1 MRVFK
6 NFLFLI
12 TLLFLIGFFCVL
24 ITKKIL
30 DTGNNKAFNKID
42 LEKIE
47 LVNYKGKKIKAIDLF
62 KKPAIFYFGFTSC
75 PDICP
80 LTLTKIYLSL
90 EELERSELIDV
101 YLISLDPERDTP
113 DILKNYLATF
123 NGKVVG
129 ITGSYEN
136 LKKLTKLMKIKFNK
150 RITENTYT
158 IDHTSAS
165 LLVYNNKIFDRILFE
180 DNLENSKKKISEFL
194 NFIY

>member
-1 MRVFK
+1 LRVFK

-12 TLLFLIGFFCVL
+12 TLFFLIGFFCVL

-30 DTGNNKAFNKID
+30 YTDNNIAFNKID
-42 LEKIE
+42 LKKIE
-47 LVNYKGKKIKAIDLF
+47 LVNYNGNKIKAIDLF

-90 EELERSELIDV
+90 EELEKSEIIDI
-101 YLISLDPERDTP
+101 YFISLDPERDTP

-123 NGKVVG
+123 NDKVIGV
-129 ITGSYEN
+129 TGN
-136 LKKLTKLMKIKFNK
+136 NKNIKGLTKSMKIKFNK

-165 LLVYNNKIFDRILFE
+165 LLVFNNKIFGRILF
-180 DNLENSKKKISEFL
+180 DDDLENSKKKISEFL